1 MTESRPPEEPRP
13 IPALIGAYRLIERI
27 AVGGMAEVYR
37 ALMPQTAGA
46 DRAVVIK
53 RMLPALAL
61 DDECRTMFEEES
73 RLGLLIDHP
82 NVVEVIDRGEEDGLP
97 FIVLEYVFGVD
108 LWQLTRWLTRHRRAV
123 ELPLALYLTT
133 EMLAGLDA
141 VHAVRDAQGN
151 PLLAVHRDVSPSN
164 VFLSVHG
171 DVKLGDLGIARP
183 LRESLRRP
191 VAPLSLRAKGKLG
204 YLAPEQIAGAD
215 VDQRADVFSAAV
227 VTAELLM
234 GRPLFT
240 GATELAVLLAIRDAD
255 LHPFEQHAVKLP
267 QGLTVALRDAMARDP
282 EQRLATASELRHR
295 ILPFVVGSSMRLRHD
310 LGALVTEVLDSG
322 ERAAVAVDRTA
333 LARTMEGGGA
343 GPTPEDMIEVVTPA
357 GKLSTEELLELF
369 TPTGVLRTPTPVADK
384 GGMGLDLGPRYEVQI
399 GDELRGPWT
408 YAKVIRA
415 LVLGEVGVRDLVR
428 KGSGPLKALSDFPE
442 LARHLPPS
450 SRTPTLRNRQQ
461 MHETSE
467 SYVIG
472 TGFGML
478 GILCRLF
485 LDRETGLLM
494 CERGAV
500 RKEAYVENGVPVF
513 VTSNQPEELL
523 GEYLVRAEV
532 IDRAELDL
540 ALAVM
545 PRFEGRLG
553 DTLAALGLVEPVQL
567 VRHMERKVRDQ
578 LFDLFLWVDG
588 RASFYREAPAPQT
601 SFNLRFDPWQ
611 VLEEGAAIRVDAG
624 LDGAFHDAA
633 KVALVKA
640 PGGSLLPDPPAHLS
654 EMLVGLAAPR
664 ALAELEGI
672 AGDANRARRD
682 ALLLAALGAVR
693 PKG

>member
-1 MTESRPPEEPRP
+1 V
-13 IPALIGAYRLIERI
+13 PAGIGAYRVIERI

-37 ALMPQTAGA
+37 ALTPQSHGA

-53 RMLPALAL
+53 RMLPALVG
-61 DDECRTMFEEES
+61 DDECRMMFEEEA

-82 NVVEVIDRGEEDGLP
+82 NVVEVIDRGEEDGAP

-108 LWQLTRWLTRHRRAV
+108 LWQLTRWLTRKRRAMD
-123 ELPLALYLTT
+123 LPLALYLTT
-133 EMLAGLDA
+133 EMLGGLDA

-183 LRESLRRP
+183 LKKQLERP

-204 YLAPEQIAGAD
+204 YLAPEQIEGAE
-215 VDQRADVFSAAV
+215 VDQRADVFAAAV

-267 QGLTVALRDAMARDP
+267 PGLVTALRDAMAREP
-282 EQRLATASELRHR
+282 RERLESAAELRNR
-295 ILPFVVGSSMRLRHD
+295 ILPYIVGSVVRLKDD
-310 LGALVTEVLDSG
+310 LGALVTEVLESG
-322 ERAAVAVDRTA
+322 ERAAGTVDRKA
-333 LARTMEGGGA
+333 LARTVDGSSEG
-343 GPTPEDMIEVVTPA
+343 PSSEEMLELVTPA

-369 TPTGVLRTPTPVADK
+369 TPSGVLRTPTPAVDK
-384 GGMGLDLGPRYEVQI
+384 GGLGLDLGPRYEVQI
-399 GDELRGPWT
+399 NEELKGPWT

-428 KGSGPLKALSDFPE
+428 KGSGPLKPLSKFPE

-450 SRTPTLRNRQQ
+450 SRTPTLKKSER
-461 MHETSE
+461 MAETSE
-467 SYVIG
+467 SYVIEA
-472 TGFGML
+472 GFGML
-478 GILCRLF
+478 GVLARIF
-485 LDRETGLLM
+485 LERETGLLL

-500 RKEAYVENGVPVF
+500 RKEVYVQDGTPVF
-513 VTSNQPEELL
+513 VTSNQPGELL
-523 GEYLVRAEV
+523 GEYLVTAGV

-567 VRHMERKVRDQ
+567 VRHIEKKVKDQ
-578 LFDLFLWVDG
+578 LLDVFLWTEG
-588 RASFYREAPAPQT
+588 RAALYREAPAPQT
-601 SFNLRFDPWQ
+601 SFTLKTDGWR
-611 VLEEGAAIRVDAG
+611 VLEDGAAIRIDAG
-624 LDGAFHDAA
+624 LDGAFHDGA
-633 KVALVKA
+633 KRALVRA
-640 PGGSLLPDPPAHLS
+640 PGPSLLPDPPARLQEMIVALS
-654 EMLVGLAAPR
+654 SPR
-664 ALAELEGI
+664 SLAEL
-672 AGDANRARRD
+672 AGVAGGEDRARVD
-682 ALLLAALGAVR
+682 ALVLGALGVVR
-693 PKG
+693 PKA